1 MASIKVKFRPS
12 TNENKEGTIYYQIIQ
27 NRVIIL
33 LTLYVA
39 RHSWASIAKSKN
51 IPISVISEGMGHDS
65 EMTTQIYLASL
76 DNVVVDRANAQILKD
91 L

>member
-1 MASIKVKFRPS
+1 MYHSLEP
-12 TNENKEGTIYYQIIQ
+12 
-27 NRVIIL
+27 

-51 IPISVISEGMGHDS
+51 IPISVISEGMGHDP

-76 DNVVVDRANAQILKD
+76 DNAVVDRANAQILKD